1 MRFIMGVE
9 DLRSASLPAARGVVL
24 FLESA
29 GIRQRRAP
37 PRRCPLVVPCRVSS

>member
-24 FLESA
+24 FIESA

-37 PRRCPLVVPCRVSS
+37 PPLVVPWRLT

>member
-37 PRRCPLVVPCRVSS
+37 PLPAGRALQSVQ